1 METKLE
7 KYKSNSTWLLSILS
21 LAYLYIF
28 CAINLHFEIADRNSA
43 IFNLISNVIWILF
56 AMDYVIMLLLSQDRI
71 KFIKMHI
78 PHLIVVLVPFLR
90 ILRIGLLM
98 LLIIETLGKLK
109 NKVLISLP
117 IFSFLTTILFL
128 VIGASA
134 VYDAEYRVEN
144 ANIKSRQDA
153 FWWAAVTIFTVGY
166 GDKFPIT
173 GEGRMYGVLL
183 MFCGI
188 TIVGTVTATFAGWI
202 VSQIRDIE
210 SENEKIIAKLESLD
224 HKVSK
229 LSK

>member
-1 METKLE
+1 
-7 KYKSNSTWLLSILS
+7 
-21 LAYLYIF
+21 
-28 CAINLHFEIADRNSA
+28 
-43 IFNLISNVIWILF
+43 
-56 AMDYVIMLLLSQDRI
+56 
-71 KFIKMHI
+71 MHI